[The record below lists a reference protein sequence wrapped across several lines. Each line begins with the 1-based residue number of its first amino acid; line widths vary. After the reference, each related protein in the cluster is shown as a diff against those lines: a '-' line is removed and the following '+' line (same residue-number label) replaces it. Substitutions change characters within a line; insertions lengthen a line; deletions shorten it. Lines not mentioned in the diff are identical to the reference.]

1 MKDDY
6 EEIFLGKYSSSDFG
20 SFYREYES
28 CIRELNNAPNEFKKI
43 LKKDIKN
50 NVKIDDIFQNRDQLE
65 NHRKFFRKNS
75 KANDYVTDYWLS
87 KVNKKST
94 IISLSN
100 NIEFNELTIEQAF
113 DILSV
118 NFTTASFLEMPSLL
132 LKHGIILV
140 YEKSIPGLNVDGVVY
155 KNSNGN
161 PVIALSIRH
170 NRLDNFWFTL
180 AHEISHIIL
189 HYNQLDTI
197 IIDDFDKLDE
207 EHIEYEANRLAADLL
222 IPRTTW
228 RSSPVKSSSKSY
240 DVINYATEINVHPAI
255 IAGRIRRETKNY
267 KILTDIIFKTD
278 LRKELF

>member
-6 EEIFLGKYSSSDFG
+6 EETFLGKYSSSDFG

-28 CIRELNNAPNEFKKI
+28 CIIDLKNAPCEFKKL

-50 NVKIDDIFQNRDQLE
+50 NLKIDDIFQNRDQLE
-65 NHRKFFRKNS
+65 NHRKFFRKNN

-87 KVNKKST
+87 KVNKKSN
-94 IISLSN
+94 IIRLFN
-100 NIEFNELTIEQAF
+100 NIEFNEFTIEQAF

-118 NFTTASFLEMPSLL
+118 NFTTASFLEMPYLL
-132 LKHGIILV
+132 LKYGIILV

-189 HYNQLDTI
+189 HYDQLDTI

-222 IPRTTW
+222 IPRATW

-240 DVINYATEINVHPAI
+240 DVISYATEINVHPAI